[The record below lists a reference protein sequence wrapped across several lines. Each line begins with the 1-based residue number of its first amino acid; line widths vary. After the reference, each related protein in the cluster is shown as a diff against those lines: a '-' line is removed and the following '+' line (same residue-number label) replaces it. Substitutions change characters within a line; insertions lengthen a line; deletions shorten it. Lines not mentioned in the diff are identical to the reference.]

1 MARPKKEIDKKQF
14 ENLCGLQCTKEE
26 ICAWFDIT
34 DKTLDAWCKRTYRQS
49 FSVIFAQKRGKGKIS
64 LRRSQFRQEKKNAN
78 MAIWLGKQ
86 YLDQKDKVED
96 TMSVSMDI
104 LQHIKEID
112 EIAMNPLEDRDIE
125 DFES

>member
-64 LRRSQFRQEKKNAN
+64 LRRSQFRLAEKNAN

-86 YLDQKDKVED
+86 YLDKKDKVED

>member
-64 LRRSQFRQEKKNAN
+64 LRRSQFRLAEKNAN

-112 EIAMNPLEDRDIE
+112 EIAMNPLEDRDSE

>member
-49 FSVIFAQKRGKGKIS
+49 FSVIFAQKRGKGKIC
-64 LRRSQFRQEKKNAN
+64 LRRSQFRLAEKNAN